1 MAPACKEIAM
11 IVRILALTAAMA
23 GSLPAIALTVVA
35 SDCVEGSTFI
45 ENAAR
50 SRDNGMSS
58 EAFLAQFDGDLELI
72 KALPPAVRCGTA
84 ALGRRRGI
92 CRAART
98 RRPCACLPQSL
109 PGQHRHDVGAA
120 AGFGPRPGPIPYSF
134 PVPSRTLVLLGSL
147 FLK

>member
-1 MAPACKEIAM
+1 M

-72 KALPPAVRCGTA
+72 KALPPAVRWFVQDDEDA
-84 ALGRRRGI
+84 ALLRSAVVEVFAERREPGAHARAFLSR
-92 CRAART
+92 CRA
-98 RRPCACLPQSL
+98 SI
-109 PGQHRHDVGAA
+109 GMM
-120 AGFGPRPGPIPYSF
+120 
-134 PVPSRTLVLLGSL
+134 
-147 FLK
+147 